1 MLLYALRN
9 EFFERRARRP
19 APNTPS
25 HADAGAM
32 IAASAF
38 VAFWCCLRLWAAH
51 QAGFGIDHAIAIACL
66 FIGLWGVQCGIDTLP
81 VRGSKSQ
88 L

>member
-1 MLLYALRN
+1 MLLYALSS
-9 EFFERRARRP
+9 EFFRRRAQRP
-19 APNTPS
+19 APHMPS
-25 HADAGAM
+25 HGDAGAM

-38 VAFWCCLRLWAAH
+38 VAFWCCLRQWVAH

-66 FIGLWGVQCGIDTLP
+66 LIGLWGVLCGIDALRAASSSP
-81 VRGSKSQ
+81 Q